1 MKNADKV
8 FIRSGVRYWFDEDS
22 QSWKCEL
29 SDLSFDD
36 REDVREFIDD
46 FVYYS
51 YFMNN

>member
-1 MKNADKV
+1 MQNAEKV

-22 QSWKCEL
+22 QVWKCEL
-29 SDLSFDD
+29 TDLSFDT

-46 FVYYS
+46 YVYYS